1 MCPELGLR
9 GQQSPT
15 TDAVLGARLKQ
26 VQSALGR
33 PDANEQGLLMMS
45 TLVGALV
52 LARSV
57 ESAELAAQ
65 ILEVV
70 RGNLKKQIAQ
80 N

>member
-1 MCPELGLR
+1 MESCAD
-9 GQQSPT
+9 QQSPT